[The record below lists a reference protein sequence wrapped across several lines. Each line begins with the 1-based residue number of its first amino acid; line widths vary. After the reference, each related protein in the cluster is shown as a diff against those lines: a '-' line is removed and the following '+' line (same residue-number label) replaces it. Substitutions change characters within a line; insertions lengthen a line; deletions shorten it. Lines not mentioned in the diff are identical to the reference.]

1 METDLGTHIALRPSQ
16 GRREAPECVLVGGE
30 FCQWGSGFMLTRLGQ
45 RWSWSRMRIGRSKR
59 LFKATN
65 IHLCTHIAPSLCSG
79 RREASRCLLVDMGL
93 LRRGFTLIS
102 GEQAG
107 LWEGCVA
114 VFLSFVAFVRKYLL
128 QDFLAVYQRFIIIY
142 NNFY

>member
-1 METDLGTHIALRPSQ
+1 MKTGLGTHIAPRPSQ

-30 FCQWGSGFMLTRLGQ
+30 IRQWGSSPMLARLGE
-45 RWSWSRMRIGRSKR
+45 RWSWSRMCIGRSER

-65 IHLCTHIAPSLCSG
+65 IHLCTHIALNLCSG
-79 RREASRCLLVDMGL
+79 RREAPGYVLVDVGL

-107 LWEGCVA
+107 L
-114 VFLSFVAFVRKYLL
+114 
-128 QDFLAVYQRFIIIY
+128 
-142 NNFY
+142 